1 MTVKS
6 LEDAASIREQSRL
19 PNGARLIAFEYDS
32 HAKAGVVLARMSGA
46 QPYVTWKFYNKDF
59 ETTTMGYYFN
69 SFGEAAANFED
80 RARAL

>member
-6 LEDAASIREQSRL
+6 LEDAVSIMEQSQL
-19 PNGARLIAFEYDS
+19 PNGARLIGWEYDS
-32 HAKAGVVLARMSGA
+32 NAKAGVVLAKSKGA
-46 QPYVTWKFYNKDF
+46 LPYVTWKFYGGDF
-59 ETTTMGYYFN
+59 ATTTMGYYFN

>member
-6 LEDAASIREQSRL
+6 LKDAAKISSQSRL
-19 PNGARLIAFEYDS
+19 PNGAKLIAWEYDDY
-32 HAKAGVVLARMSGA
+32 AMAGVVLAESGGV

-59 ETTTMGYYFN
+59 ETTTSGCYFDTLAK
-69 SFGEAAANFED
+69 AAASFED

>member
-6 LEDAASIREQSRL
+6 LEDAVSIMEQSQL
-19 PNGARLIAFEYDS
+19 PNGSRLIGWEYDS
-32 HAKAGVVLARMSGA
+32 NTKAGVVLAKQIGV
-46 QPYVTWKFYNKDF
+46 QPYVTWKFYNGDF
-59 ETTTMGYYFN
+59 STTTMGYYFN